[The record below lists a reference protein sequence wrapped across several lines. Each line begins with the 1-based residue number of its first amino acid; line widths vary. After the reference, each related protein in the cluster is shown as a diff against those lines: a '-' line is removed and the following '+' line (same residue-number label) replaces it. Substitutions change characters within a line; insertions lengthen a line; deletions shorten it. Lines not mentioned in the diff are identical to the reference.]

1 LVDVRRNADMSA
13 KMPVLFIGHGSPM
26 NIVLENTYTRSLAA
40 LGKSLPRPKAVM
52 VVSAHWL
59 TDGTYVTCV
68 ERPKT
73 IYDFY
78 GFPDAL
84 YELDYPSAGA
94 PEEARAATEAVR
106 KVAVQCDR
114 KWGLD
119 HASWAVLKHMYPKA
133 DIPVFEMSLDYSFND
148 WHPKP
153 LQYHYD
159 LAAELGE
166 LRSKGVLIIGSGNI
180 VHNLKLIDFE
190 DMDAKPY
197 AWAEEFDTYVKGC
210 LLSRDHRG
218 LIDYLSNGK
227 ASALSVPTLD
237 HYLPLIYAIALQ
249 EKNEPLAFIH
259 EGFQNASVSMRCFQI
274 G

>member
-1 LVDVRRNADMSA
+1 MQK
-13 KMPVLFIGHGSPM
+13 KMPVLFVGHGSPM
-26 NIVLENTYTRSLAA
+26 NIVLENDYTKSLVA
-40 LGKSLPRPKAVM
+40 LGKSLPKPRAIM

-59 TDGTYVTCV
+59 TNGTFVTCV
-68 ERPKT
+68 SRPKT

-78 GFPDAL
+78 GFPDEL
-84 YELDYPSAGA
+84 YQMAYPSPGA
-94 PEEARAATEAVR
+94 PDAAKSVTSMVHKAGVS
-106 KVAVQCDR
+106 CDLH
-114 KWGLD
+114 WGLD
-119 HASWAVLKHMYPKA
+119 HASWAVLKHMYPGA

-159 LAAELGE
+159 LARDLAP
-166 LRSKGVLIIGSGNI
+166 LREQGVLIIGSGNI

-197 AWAEEFDTYVKGC
+197 AWAEDFDGRVKEG
-210 LLSRDHRG
+210 LLGRDHKD
-218 LIDYLSNGK
+218 LINYQGNGK
-227 ASALSVPTLD
+227 SAALSVPTLD
-237 HYLPLIYAIALQ
+237 HYLPMIYAIALQ
-249 EKNEPLAFIH
+249 EKGEKLAFIH